1 VLHLAAPLVST
12 TLTSHLTAH
21 ASAQLVTSPF
31 TTAFLTPPISL
42 PGALPGTD
50 VSVKPNGKLPGTP
63 QLNTLVGGLVTWVL
77 LACVTA
83 VLLGAAAWGIG
94 SRSGH
99 YGATQQGRM
108 MVLGGAVGAMV
119 AGAAAALVNFG
130 FGLGSS
136 VQ

>member
-12 TLTSHLTAH
+12 TLAPQLTAH
-21 ASAQLVTSPF
+21 LAASPV
-31 TTAFLTPPISL
+31 TTALLTLPVSL
-42 PGALPGTD
+42 VGALSGALPGTD

-130 FGLGSS
+130 FGLGTS